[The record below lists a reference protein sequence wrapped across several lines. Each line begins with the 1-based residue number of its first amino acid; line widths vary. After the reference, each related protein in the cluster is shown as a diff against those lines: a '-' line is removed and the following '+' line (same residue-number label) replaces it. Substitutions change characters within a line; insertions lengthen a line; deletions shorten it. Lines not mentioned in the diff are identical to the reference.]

1 MNRLV
6 IVHTSFELTFSY
18 FLILATSGLNN
29 MQQIELKTATIE
41 QCVTYL
47 SGRCDGAQSEDG
59 RGFNGGDAG
68 FGKSIAAL
76 IAGGGRLTDGQ
87 ARSSLSMIQK
97 YKKQLEGGGLICPSE
112 MPSRGASMSP
122 VTRSTSA
129 PLGRGGS
136 QNPLSQC
143 RSNSPENLTG
153 SKIISEY
160 QIKAEGKKARVIAP
174 YNPTLLAL
182 IKNIEMKGRRY
193 DSVARNWILNAEYI
207 EKFISDVAKDFDF
220 WIDPAVTDVINASKS
235 AALAAQAAK
244 ESLAMGMAD
253 RIHKLVSAYNLYE
266 PLPVGWAL
274 RDYQRQGVEW
284 LLAHTRNN
292 LGKGAILADHMGLG
306 KTIQALAAARSL
318 QCEYPNCPIIVI
330 CPVSLM
336 GNWRIEAKYVGVGIE
351 TYSWAKMPPPLEST
365 NYILIVDEAHYS
377 QGGTG
382 TKRGK
387 AFLELCKN
395 ENCVAAWLLTGT
407 PMKNGAP
414 LNILPLLQAI
424 DHPVAR
430 DDWQFKMRYC
440 NGHKKPIG
448 NGRTAWD
455 FTGSAYLKE
464 LSDQLN
470 DSLLRRMKSE
480 CAKELPGKTRM
491 VRPVEETRT
500 FREAIDLV
508 VSDYKRKIKAVAETD
523 PEKAEKLRNAEA
535 LVTIGKIRETASY
548 FKVADAIEI
557 AENILANGQSIVLF
571 TEFLST
577 AKLLHEK
584 LGGELLTGGTKTDDR
599 QAIVDRFQSG
609 ESKVFIGTIKAG
621 GVGITLT
628 AASEIVIVDRPW
640 TPGDLEQAE
649 DRIYRIGQVNQCF
662 CYWLQ
667 LGEVDRA
674 IDELLH
680 QKAERIEL
688 MLKGKRKTL
697 RGVGSPMALAKAI
710 LENMI

>member
-1 MNRLV
+1 
-6 IVHTSFELTFSY
+6 
-18 FLILATSGLNN
+18 
-29 MQQIELKTATIE
+29 MQQIKINTIE
-41 QCVTYL
+41 ECVTYL

-76 IAGGGRLTDGQ
+76 IAGGGRLTEGQ
-87 ARSSLSMIQK
+87 ARSSLRMIQK
-97 YKKQLEGGGLICPSE
+97 YRKQLEDGGLICPSE
-112 MPSRGASMSP
+112 MPSLGASTPP
-122 VTRSTSA
+122 VTRSTSVQK
-129 PLGRGGS
+129 S
-136 QNPLSQC
+136 LSQP
-143 RSNSPENLTG
+143 PENLLQSPAG
-153 SKIISEY
+153 SKTISSY
-160 QIKAEGKKARVIAP
+160 QLHADGKKARVVSP
-174 YNPTLLAL
+174 YDPELLA
-182 IKNIEMKGRRY
+182 IVKNIEYKGRRY
-193 DSVARNWILNAEYI
+193 DSVTRNWIINSAYI
-207 EKFISDVAKDFDF
+207 EQFILDTAEDFDF
-220 WIDPAVTDVINASKS
+220 WIDPAITGVIEAGKS
-235 AALAAQAAK
+235 AVLAAQAAK
-244 ESLAMGMAD
+244 ESAAMGMAD
-253 RIHKLVSAYNLYE
+253 RIHKLISAYNLYE

-284 LLAHTRNN
+284 LLAHTRGN
-292 LGKGAILADHMGLG
+292 LGKGAILADQMGLG

-336 GNWRIEAKYVGVGIE
+336 GNWRKEAEYVGVNIE
-351 TYSWAKMPPPLEST
+351 TYSWAKMPPPLETT
-365 NYILIVDEAHYS
+365 NYILLVDEAHYS
-377 QGGTG
+377 QGGSG

-407 PMKNGAP
+407 PMKNGRP

-430 DDWQFKMRYC
+430 NDWQFKMRYC
-440 NGHKKPIG
+440 NAHQKSIAGGK
-448 NGRTAWD
+448 TAWD
-455 FTGSAYLKE
+455 FTGSSYLQE

-470 DSLLRRMKSE
+470 DSLLRRLKSE
-480 CAKELPGKTRM
+480 CAKELPGKTRI
-491 VRPVEETRT
+491 VRPVEETRV
-500 FREAIDLV
+500 FKEAVDLV
-508 VSDYKRKIKAVAETD
+508 ISDYKRKIKAVQETD
-523 PEKAEKLRNAEA
+523 PEQAEALKNAEA
-535 LVTIGKIRETASY
+535 LVTIGKIREAASY

-557 AENILANGQSIVLF
+557 AENVLAGGQSIVLF

-577 AKLLHEK
+577 AKMLHEK
-584 LGGELLTGGTKTDDR
+584 LGGELLTGATKTEDR
-599 QAIVDRFQSG
+599 QALVDRFQSG
-609 ESKVFIGTIKAG
+609 ESKVFVGTIKAG

-628 AASEIVIVDRPW
+628 AACEMVVVDRPW

-649 DRIYRIGQVNQCF
+649 DRIFRIGQVNMCF

-667 LGEVDRA
+667 FGEVDRA

-680 QKAERIEL
+680 KKAERIEL

-710 LENMI
+710 LEGMI

>member
-1 MNRLV
+1 MILFISLSV
-6 IVHTSFELTFSY
+6 TAHTNSKLTFSY
-18 FLILATSGLNN
+18 LAVLRLSK
-29 MQQIELKTATIE
+29 MQQIKINTIE
-41 QCVTYL
+41 ECVTYL

-76 IAGGGRLTDGQ
+76 IAGGGWLTESQ
-87 ARSSLSMIQK
+87 ARSSLRMIQK
-97 YKKQLEGGGLICPSE
+97 YRKQLENGGLICPSE
-112 MPSRGASMSP
+112 MPSLGASTPP
-122 VTRSTSA
+122 VTRSTSVRSA
-129 PLGRGGS
+129 PS
-136 QNPLSQC
+136 AQQKSLSQP
-143 RSNSPENLTG
+143 PENLLQSPAG
-153 SKIISEY
+153 SKTMSSY
-160 QIKAEGKKARVIAP
+160 QLHADGKKARVVSP
-174 YNPTLLAL
+174 YDPELVSLL
-182 IKNIEMKGRRY
+182 KNIEAKGRRY
-193 DSVARNWILNAEYI
+193 DPASRSWIVNSAYI
-207 EKFISDVAKDFDF
+207 EQFILDTAEGFDF
-220 WIDPAVTDVINASKS
+220 WIDPAITGVIEAGKS

-244 ESLAMGMAD
+244 ESAAMGMSD
-253 RIHKLVSAYNLYE
+253 RIHKLISAYNLYE

-284 LLAHTRNN
+284 LLAHTRDN
-292 LGKGAILADHMGLG
+292 LGKGAILADEMGLG

-336 GNWRIEAKYVGVGIE
+336 GNWRIEAGYVGVNIE
-351 TYSWAKMPPPLEST
+351 TYSWAKMPPPLENT
-365 NYILIVDEAHYS
+365 NYILLVDEAHYS
-377 QGGTG
+377 QGGSS

-407 PMKNGAP
+407 PMKNGRP

-430 DDWQFKMRYC
+430 NDWQFRMRYC
-440 NGHKKPIG
+440 NGHQKSIG
-448 NGRTAWD
+448 QGRTAWD

-470 DSLLRRMKSE
+470 DSLLRRLKSE
-480 CAKELPGKTRM
+480 CAKELPGKTRI
-491 VRPVEETRT
+491 VRPVEETKT
-500 FREAIDLV
+500 FGEAVDLV
-508 VSDYKRKIKAVAETD
+508 ISDYKRKIKAVQKTD
-523 PEKAEKLRNAEA
+523 PEKAEALRNAEA

-557 AENILANGQSIVLF
+557 AENVLAGGQSIVLF

-577 AKLLHEK
+577 AKMLHEK
-584 LGGELLTGGTKTDDR
+584 LGGELLTGATKTEDR
-599 QAIVDRFQSG
+599 QALVDRFQSG

-628 AASEIVIVDRPW
+628 AASEMVVVDRPW
-640 TPGDLEQAE
+640 TPGDLEQTE
-649 DRIYRIGQVNQCF
+649 DRTFRIGQVNQCF
-662 CYWLQ
+662 HYWLQ

-710 LENMI
+710 LEGLA